1 MDAMQ
6 LLHTRY
12 SASKLGEPAPSFA
25 QGLGAM
31 WRTGDAAYDI
41 TVKNAFTIEV
51 DDLIVGFI
59 YVGTEIGNVGAR
71 APRSIDEF
79 TQHWTGGRA
88 VASAT

>member
-12 SASKLGEPAPSFA
+12 SALTLGEPAPSFA

-41 TVKNAFTIEV
+41 TVKNAFAIEV

-59 YVGTEIGNVGAR
+59 YVGTEIGNAAAR
-71 APRSIDEF
+71 APRSVDEF
-79 TQHWTGGRA
+79 TAHWTGRRGT
-88 VASAT
+88 ASAT